1 MQQQRHFHVLV
12 RGQYRDKVVQLKDVS
27 HVGATP
33 CGQRV
38 SAKCANVT
46 SADSDCSASGSID
59 TSQQIQQRCLTATG
73 RAHQCNETP
82 AVNIDIHILQCV
94 NDFFAAAIVLA

>member
-12 RGQYRDKVVQLKDVS
+12 RGQYRDKVVQLEDVS

-33 CGQRV
+33 RCQCV
-38 SAKCANVT
+38 SAECANVT
-46 SADSDCSASGSID
+46 SADGDCSTSGSID
-59 TSQQIQQRCLTATG
+59 PSKQIQQRCLATTG